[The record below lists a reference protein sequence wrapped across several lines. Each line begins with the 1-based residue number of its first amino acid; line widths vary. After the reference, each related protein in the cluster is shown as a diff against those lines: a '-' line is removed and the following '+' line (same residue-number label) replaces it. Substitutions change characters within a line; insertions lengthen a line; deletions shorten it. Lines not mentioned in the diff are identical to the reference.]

1 MIFVLLVVTL
11 AASQTDDYCDKNLC
25 KKYTAGGGSYQTK
38 HIACKNNGDFSTAC
52 PKERSLVPMTKELI
66 SVILQLHNEYRRKVA
81 TGKVEGY
88 SKANQMI
95 EMVRSIV
102 QLLLC
107 NKF

>member
-1 MIFVLLVVTL
+1 MIFVLLLTL
-11 AASQTDDYCDKNLC
+11 TASQTADYCDKSLC
-25 KKYTAGGGSYQTK
+25 KKYTAGGGSYLTK
-38 HIACKNNGDFSTAC
+38 HVACKNNGDFTTAC

-66 SVILQLHNEYRRKVA
+66 NLILQVHNEYRRKVA
-81 TGKVEGY
+81 TGRVEGY

-95 EMVRSIV
+95 EMVRSTV